1 MKIGILSDTHDQLE
15 RTQRA
20 VQALHAAGAEALI
33 HCGDLT
39 RPKIVTACAV
49 LPSYFVYGNND
60 VDDVPSLLKA
70 MTAAGG
76 VCLEWSGTVTLA
88 GKRIAVTHGHITA
101 HVRRLLAERPDYL
114 CTGHSHIAHDWRD
127 GPTRR
132 INPGALYRAAEY
144 SVAMLDLAT
153 DDLQFI
159 PILR

>member
-1 MKIGILSDTHDQLE
+1 MKIGILSDTHDQLD

-20 VQALHAAGAEALI
+20 VRALQAAGAEALI

-49 LPSYFVYGNND
+49 LPCHFVFGNND
-60 VDDVPSLLKA
+60 VDDVPSLRAA
-70 MTAAGG
+70 MAEAEA
-76 VCLEWSGTVTLA
+76 VCLEWGGTVTLA
-88 GKRIAVTHGHITA
+88 GKRLAVTHGHITA
-101 HVRRLLAERPDYL
+101 HVRRLLAEQPEYL

-144 SVAMLDLAT
+144 SVAVLDLAT
-153 DDLQFI
+153 DTLEFI